1 MIKVAV
7 IGAGASGMMAAIT
20 AADNGAQVFLFEKND
35 RVGKKILATGN
46 GKCNLGNLN
55 GGLEHYYCEDQEKLG
70 KLFQIFSVM
79 DTVAFFEN
87 IGLMI
92 KEKNGYLYP
101 YCEQASAVL
110 DILRRELVRKGVQV
124 ITDAEIVNTEY

>member
-46 GKCNLGNLN
+46 GKCNLSNLN
-55 GGLEHYYCEDQEKLG
+55 GGLEHYYCEDREKLG

-124 ITDAEIVNTEY
+124 ITKPFP

>member
-1 MIKVAV
+1 
-7 IGAGASGMMAAIT
+7 
-20 AADNGAQVFLFEKND
+20 
-35 RVGKKILATGN
+35 
-46 GKCNLGNLN
+46 
-55 GGLEHYYCEDQEKLG
+55 
-70 KLFQIFSVM
+70 M

-124 ITDAEIVNTEY
+124 ITDAEIVNTEYQGNGFVIEAADGRTMEADK

>member
-46 GKCNLGNLN
+46 GK
-55 GGLEHYYCEDQEKLG
+55 
-70 KLFQIFSVM
+70 
-79 DTVAFFEN
+79 
-87 IGLMI
+87 
-92 KEKNGYLYP
+92 
-101 YCEQASAVL
+101 
-110 DILRRELVRKGVQV
+110 
-124 ITDAEIVNTEY
+124 